1 MVEVFKTNVN
11 ETGLAKILVRLL
23 LDHFPNSRVN
33 FDMDD
38 CDKILRIEADV
49 ITPEKIIE
57 LLQSNGCMCE
67 ILL

>member
-11 ETGLAKILVRLL
+11 ETGLAKILVRQL

>member
-38 CDKILRIEADV
+38 CDKILRIEADT

-57 LLQSNGCMCE
+57 LLQSNGCLCE
-67 ILL
+67 VLL